1 MVYKETTMR
10 REKACSFQ
18 LTEAVGDNTKAQTHD
33 AFSGRL
39 DSGRGGLFVSGSM
52 VLTALPV
59 VSATGKAKSARGVSR
74 NADHQ
79 SHYRLALRER
89 QGRND
94 VPQLPDSMQEVWE
107 RS

>member
-1 MVYKETTMR
+1 MR
-10 REKACSFQ
+10 REEAHGFL

-39 DSGRGGLFVSGSM
+39 DSGRGGLYVSGSN
-52 VLTALPV
+52 VVTALPV
-59 VSATGKAKSARGVSR
+59 ALTTGKAKSARGVSR

-79 SHYRLALRER
+79 SHYRLASRER

-94 VPQLPDSMQEVWE
+94 MPQLPDSMQKVWE
-107 RS
+107 RP

>member
-1 MVYKETTMR
+1 MR
-10 REKACSFQ
+10 RAKAP
-18 LTEAVGDNTKAQTHD
+18 AVPSTDSRGDNTKAQTHD

-39 DSGRGGLFVSGSM
+39 DSGRGGLFVSGSI
-52 VLTALPV
+52 VVAALPV
-59 VSATGKAKSARGVSR
+59 ASTTGRAKSARGVSR

-89 QGRND
+89 QDRND